1 MKLLR
6 TLVTALAA
14 VIVAGTVASAA
25 PPLRAAFD
33 AEPTPE
39 VSVSPEAPQPT
50 DPPETESTEA
60 PSPSPS
66 QSETSPPVG
75 DASEDASGSP
85 DFSACVELTGLDN
98 AICRHEALLAIR
110 LESAGLDSTG
120 LESIG
125 LQKALERLLANQ
137 ARQTEGTTVE
147 PASAA
152 SCPGKSCE
160 PHGNG
165 HSSH

>member
-33 AEPTPE
+33 TEPTPE

-60 PSPSPS
+60 PLPSPS
-66 QSETSPPVG
+66 QSETSPPAGV
-75 DASEDASGSP
+75 ASEGASGSP
-85 DFSACVELTGLDN
+85 DFSACAELTGLDN
-98 AICRHEALLAIR
+98 AICRHEALLVLRPDNRGLQTSLARLLEIQAGR
-110 LESAGLDSTG
+110 LEGETAGS
-120 LESIG
+120 
-125 LQKALERLLANQ
+125 
-137 ARQTEGTTVE
+137 TEGETST
-147 PASAA
+147 A
-152 SCPGKSCE
+152 CPGKSCE

-165 HSSH
+165 NGHSKH

>member
-1 MKLLR
+1 VKLLR

-50 DPPETESTEA
+50 DPPGSESTEA
-60 PSPSPS
+60 PLPSPS
-66 QSETSPPVG
+66 QSETSPPAG
-75 DASEDASGSP
+75 AASEGASGSP
-85 DFSACVELTGLDN
+85 DFSACAELTGLDN
-98 AICRHEALLAIR
+98 AICRHEALLALRPDNPGLQISIARLLEIQAGR
-110 LESAGLDSTG
+110 LEATG
-120 LESIG
+120 S
-125 LQKALERLLANQ
+125 
-137 ARQTEGTTVE
+137 TEGETST
-147 PASAA
+147 SAA
-152 SCPGKSCE
+152 CPGKSCE

-165 HSSH
+165 NGQSKH